1 MSIILLYLDS
11 NLTYLRKKNG
21 FSQDKVGDAIGVNRY
36 IISNIENGRSQP
48 SIQQLLLLSKLFKI
62 SIDQLLT
69 QDISKTD
76 QTPLAISLVTLP
88 TEKLRINTEDEIR
101 LRNAVNDYKTQIAT
115 LTEQIAN
122 LTQENTQLKEQLLAV
137 QNKLIKFIDP

>member
-88 TEKLRINTEDEIR
+88 TEKLRINTEEEIR

>member
-76 QTPLAISLVTLP
+76 Q
-88 TEKLRINTEDEIR
+88 
-101 LRNAVNDYKTQIAT
+101 
-115 LTEQIAN
+115 
-122 LTQENTQLKEQLLAV
+122 
-137 QNKLIKFIDP
+137 

>member
-1 MSIILLYLDS
+1 
-11 NLTYLRKKNG
+11 
-21 FSQDKVGDAIGVNRY
+21 
-36 IISNIENGRSQP
+36 
-48 SIQQLLLLSKLFKI
+48 
-62 SIDQLLT
+62 
-69 QDISKTD
+69 
-76 QTPLAISLVTLP
+76 LP
-88 TEKLRINTEDEIR
+88 TEKLRINTEEEIR